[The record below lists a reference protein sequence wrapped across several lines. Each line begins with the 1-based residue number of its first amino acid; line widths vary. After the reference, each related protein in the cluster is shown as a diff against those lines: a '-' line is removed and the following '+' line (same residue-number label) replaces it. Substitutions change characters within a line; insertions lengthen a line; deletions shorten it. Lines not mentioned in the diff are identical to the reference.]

1 MLLSTVRKFAL
12 SAALALGAS
21 QALAADI
28 TIRHPQGE
36 TKLAE
41 TPKKVVTFDLAA
53 LDTMDALGVP
63 VAGVPKA
70 LMPDYLQKYVTG
82 PVPKVGTLFEPD
94 YEAIAELQPDL
105 IIVTARSASKF
116 KELSAIAPTV
126 DMSVDGNDFLKQ
138 SEANIRTLAKV
149 FNKESEANRLIEKLN
164 SSTAELKQKTK
175 NAGKGL
181 LVLTTGGK
189 MSTYG
194 PGSRFG
200 VLFSDYG
207 MTPADAT
214 IKADNH
220 GQPISYEYIL
230 EKNPDWLF
238 VIDRDASIGNKGE
251 AASKLLDNDIVRRT
265 TAWQK
270 GHVVYLDG
278 LSLYVVGGG
287 LTALQNTVDQLNTAL
302 AKP

>member
-1 MLLSTVRKFAL
+1 MLLSSVRTLAI
-12 SAALALGAS
+12 SAFLALGAVQVS
-21 QALAADI
+21 ASEI
-28 TIRHPQGE
+28 TIRHAQGE
-36 TKLAE
+36 TKLPD

-53 LDTMDALGVP
+53 LDTLDALGVP

-70 LMPDYLQKYVTG
+70 LMPEYLQKFVTG
-82 PVPKVGTLFEPD
+82 NVEKVGSLFEPD

-126 DMSVDGNDFLKQ
+126 DLSVSGENFLKD
-138 SEANIRTLAKV
+138 SEENIRKLAIV
-149 FNKESEANRLIEKLN
+149 FNKETEANRLIEKLN

-200 VLFSDYG
+200 VLFADYG
-207 MTPADAT
+207 MTPADAS

-238 VIDRDASIGNKGE
+238 VIDRDASIGNRGE
-251 AASKLLDNDIVRRT
+251 AAAKLLDNDIVRRT

-287 LTALQNTVDQLNTAL
+287 ITALQNTVDQLNTAL
-302 AKP
+302 AKL

>member
-1 MLLSTVRKFAL
+1 MLLPSLRTLSLTLGLMMTAL
-12 SAALALGAS
+12 PS
-21 QALAADI
+21 LAAEI
-28 TIRHPQGE
+28 TIQHAQGE
-36 TKLAE
+36 TKLPD

-53 LDTMDALGVP
+53 LDTLDALGVP

-70 LMPDYLQKYVTG
+70 LMPDYLQKYATG
-82 PVPKVGTLFEPD
+82 KEEKIGSLFEPD
-94 YEAIAELQPDL
+94 YEAIAALEPDL

-116 KELSAIAPTV
+116 KGLSAIAPTV
-126 DMSVDGNDFLKQ
+126 DFSVTGTNFLKE
-138 SEANIRTLAKV
+138 SEDNIRKLAKV
-149 FNKESEANRLIEKLN
+149 FNKETEANKLIEKLN

-207 MTPADAT
+207 MTPADAS
-214 IKADNH
+214 IRADTH

-251 AASKLLDNDIVRRT
+251 AAAKMLDNDIVRRT

-287 LTALQNTVDQLNTAL
+287 LTALQNTVDQLNAAL